1 MASSCLE
8 YTPQCII
15 IDSCIVQLRWI
26 YPSIL
31 ICAPACIEG
40 DVITL
45 GHATTQV
52 NIDGVFYCDDDK
64 SRIRKRHAGWC
75 TDVRCV
81 QNERSA

>member
-31 ICAPACIEG
+31 ICARECIEG
-40 DVITL
+40 KVM

-52 NIDGVFYCDDDK
+52 NIDRVFYCDDDNDK
-64 SRIRKRHAGWC
+64 SRIRERRAGWC